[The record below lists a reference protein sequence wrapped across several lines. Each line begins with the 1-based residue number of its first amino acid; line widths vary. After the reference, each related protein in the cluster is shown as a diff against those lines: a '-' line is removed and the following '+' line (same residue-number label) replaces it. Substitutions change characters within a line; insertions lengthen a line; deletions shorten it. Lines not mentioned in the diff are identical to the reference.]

1 MVFLW
6 FSYGFPMVRGGPHC
20 HHVLRPQQ
28 VGETGLGAL
37 VDALPSELATGH
49 TARAVGLVARAW
61 VVGFQSFGSFG

>member
-1 MVFLW
+1 M
-6 FSYGFPMVRGGPHC
+6 GRGGPRC
-20 HHVLRPQQ
+20 HHVVLQPQQ

-49 TARAVGLVARAW
+49 TAAVGLVARAW